1 LTSELMYYEPRAIPV
16 VQFNER
22 LRWVSFAQPMPETL
36 SRRGLYIADAGHD
49 FSSQLANRFTR
60 VTKIG
65 EVSRSR
71 HDKQIQR
78 YVLYRVEAPIT
89 SILDTNLVQR

>member
-1 LTSELMYYEPRAIPV
+1 MYYERRAIPV

-36 SRRGLYIADAGHD
+36 SQTGLYIADARHD
-49 FSSQLANRFTR
+49 FSNQLADRFFR
-60 VTKIG
+60 VTKIA

-78 YVLYRVEAPIT
+78 YVLYRVEAPIA
-89 SILDTNLVQR
+89 SILDINLAQR